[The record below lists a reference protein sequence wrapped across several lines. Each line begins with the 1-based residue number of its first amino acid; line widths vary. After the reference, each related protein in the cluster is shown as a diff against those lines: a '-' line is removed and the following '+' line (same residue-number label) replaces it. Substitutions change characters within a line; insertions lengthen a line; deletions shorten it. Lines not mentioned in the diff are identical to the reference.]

1 MSTELKLETIFG
13 PDTAEVFREE
23 MRRIARAEA
32 ASSADDWL
40 DVRQAME
47 FTRLGEWHVRQL
59 ARKLQAQG
67 SPDVYQPNPG
77 KKPLRIRRSALRD
90 LKAS

>member
-1 MSTELKLETIFG
+1 MSTELKLETMFG
-13 PDTAEVFREE
+13 PDVVAALEERMRE
-23 MRRIARAEA
+23 IARAEA

-77 KKPLRIRRSALRD
+77 KKPLRIRRSALRN
-90 LKAS
+90 LKAA